1 MAQSTLRA
9 ILGEHTLEEILQ
21 QRDKINEKLQLV
33 LDRDTDDWGIQV
45 IAVEMKDIVLPVSMQ
60 RSLASQAE
68 AERERKAKVKYF

>member
-1 MAQSTLRA
+1 LAQSTLRA